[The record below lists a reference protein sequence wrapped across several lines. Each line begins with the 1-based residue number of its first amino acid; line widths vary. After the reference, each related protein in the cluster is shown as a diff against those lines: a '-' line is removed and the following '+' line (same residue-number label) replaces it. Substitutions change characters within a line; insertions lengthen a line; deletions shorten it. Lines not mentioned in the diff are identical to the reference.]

1 MKKFLMAAIAV
12 FMMSGTAV
20 ATEMKE
26 PVSNVVT
33 VNEQHDVFNQMIA
46 IIEKYTNKIESATSL
61 KELTTYAAGLE
72 KEIRDFEKKNA
83 AAITAFETSLS
94 AEEKAEYEKKTMK
107 AMEKLE
113 QVVKQKMKEL
123 KK

>member
-1 MKKFLMAAIAV
+1 MKKMILAVVAV
-12 FMMSGTAV
+12 FMMAGTAV

-72 KEIRDFEKKNA
+72 KEIWDFEEKNVEA
-83 AAITAFETSLS
+83 LKAFEASLS
-94 AEEKAEYEKKTMK
+94 AEEKARYEKKTEK
-107 AMEKLE
+107 AMKKLE

>member
-1 MKKFLMAAIAV
+1 MKKMILAAIAV
-12 FMMSGTAV
+12 FMMVGTAV

-26 PVSNVVT
+26 PVYYIVT
-33 VNEQHDVFNQMIA
+33 VNEQHDIFNQMMA

-72 KEIRDFEKKNA
+72 KEVRDFEKKNA
-83 AAITAFETSLS
+83 AAIKAFEASLS
-94 AEEKAEYEKKTMK
+94 AEEKARYEKKTEK
-107 AMEKLE
+107 AMKKLE

>member
-1 MKKFLMAAIAV
+1 MKKMILAAIAV
-12 FMMSGTAV
+12 FMMVGTAV

-26 PVSNVVT
+26 PVYNIVT
-33 VNEQHDVFNQMIA
+33 LNEQHDIFNQMMA

-72 KEIRDFEKKNA
+72 KEVRDFEKKNA
-83 AAITAFETSLS
+83 AAIKAFEASLS
-94 AEEKAEYEKKTMK
+94 AEEKARYEKKTEM
-107 AMEKLE
+107 AMGKFG
-113 QVVKQKMKEL
+113 QVLKQKMKEL

>member
-1 MKKFLMAAIAV
+1 MKKMILAAIAV
-12 FMMSGTAV
+12 FMMAGTAV

-26 PVSNVVT
+26 PVYNVVT

-72 KEIRDFEKKNA
+72 EEVWDFQKKNA
-83 AAITAFETSLS
+83 AAIKAFEASLS
-94 AEEKAEYEKKTMK
+94 AEEKAEYEKKMMK
-107 AMEKLE
+107 AMEKMG
-113 QVVKQKMKEL
+113 QVVKQKMEEL

>member
-1 MKKFLMAAIAV
+1 MKKMILAAIAV
-12 FMMSGTAV
+12 FMMAGTAV

-33 VNEQHDVFNQMIA
+33 VNEQHDVLNQMIA

-83 AAITAFETSLS
+83 AAIKAFEASLS

-107 AMEKLE
+107 AMEKMG

>member
-1 MKKFLMAAIAV
+1 MILAAVAV
-12 FMMSGTAV
+12 FMMAGTAV

-46 IIEKYTNKIESATSL
+46 IIEKYTNKIENATSL

-72 KEIRDFEKKNA
+72 KEIWDFEEKNA
-83 AAITAFETSLS
+83 EALKAFEASLS

>member
-1 MKKFLMAAIAV
+1 MKKMILAAVAV
-12 FMMSGTAV
+12 FMMAGTAV

-46 IIEKYTNKIESATSL
+46 IIEKYTNKIENATSL

-72 KEIRDFEKKNA
+72 KEIWDFEEKNA
-83 AAITAFETSLS
+83 EALKAFEASLS